1 MISQNAFG
9 KVLYAYT
16 KNSRFSITMVR
27 KREIRNSTAEFL
39 TFIAAGQEN
48 RKQVLYKDET
58 VWATQKA
65 MASLF
70 DCSTDNVRLHLRN
83 IFQSG
88 ELIEDAVTEK
98 ISVVQTDG
106 ERQLTRNA
114 LFYNLDAII
123 SLGFRVNSIRATQY
137 YLD

>member
-1 MISQNAFG
+1 M
-9 KVLYAYT
+9 
-16 KNSRFSITMVR
+16 
-27 KREIRNSTAEFL
+27 
-39 TFIAAGQEN
+39 
-48 RKQVLYKDET
+48 LYKDET